1 VSMLFHGNPYLI
13 EGFNTFLPPGYHIN
27 ASTDPRDPNLITV
40 TTPLGT
46 MTSKIGAGV
55 GGSSYFGSPLPF
67 GPPAAGSRPE
77 SPLARLH
84 PPQTFSP
91 APQGLT
97 TAVASVLGNMGNKTQ
112 VERAPAAEFD
122 HAILYLNKIKTRY
135 PDDQNNTYK
144 QFLEIL
150 QTYRKEQ
157 QNSLKD
163 PIGYQQREQRMMH
176 DVRILS
182 YLEGN
187 PSHFC
192 SAKKRRSLFHR
203 FISRCR
209 CFLKTKKISSAN
221 SKTFCRRSQAHLPR
235 VVSSVS
241 APIHPTVRMHRAQ
254 CGRMKLR
261 RRLLAYQKAL
271 RPLRA
276 DENESSRKSLQNR
289 ASPHE

>member
-1 VSMLFHGNPYLI
+1 MLFHGNPYLI

-46 MTSKIGAGV
+46 MTSKISAGSQSAGAG
-55 GGSSYFGSPLPF
+55 GLSFFGSPLTF
-67 GPPAAGSRPE
+67 GPPAAGSRPD
-77 SPLARLH
+77 SPLARLQ

-163 PIGYQQREQRMMH
+163 PVGYQQREQRMMH
-176 DVRILS
+176 DVRIFS
-182 YLEGN
+182 N
-187 PSHFC
+187 
-192 SAKKRRSLFHR
+192 
-203 FISRCR
+203 
-209 CFLKTKKISSAN
+209 
-221 SKTFCRRSQAHLPR
+221 
-235 VVSSVS
+235 
-241 APIHPTVRMHRAQ
+241 AP
-254 CGRMKLR
+254 
-261 RRLLAYQKAL
+261 
-271 RPLRA
+271 
-276 DENESSRKSLQNR
+276 N
-289 ASPHE
+289 

>member
-1 VSMLFHGNPYLI
+1 MLFHGNPYLI

-27 ASTDPRDPNLITV
+27 ASADPRDPSLITV

-46 MTSKIGAGV
+46 MTSKISSETQSIV
-55 GGSSYFGSPLPF
+55 PGGPSYVGSPLPF
-67 GPPAAGSRPE
+67 GPQAAGSRPD
-77 SPLARLH
+77 SPLARL

-112 VERAPAAEFD
+112 AERAPTAEFD

-163 PIGYQQREQRMMH
+163 PVGSQQRDQRMMH
-176 DVRILS
+176 DVRVLS
-182 YLEGN
+182 YFEG
-187 PSHFC
+187 PFLVLFC
-192 SAKKRRSLFHR
+192 HGRR
-203 FISRCR
+203 C
-209 CFLKTKKISSAN
+209 SSF
-221 SKTFCRRSQAHLPR
+221 S
-235 VVSSVS
+235 
-241 APIHPTVRMHRAQ
+241 
-254 CGRMKLR
+254 
-261 RRLLAYQKAL
+261 
-271 RPLRA
+271 
-276 DENESSRKSLQNR
+276 
-289 ASPHE
+289 

>member
-1 VSMLFHGNPYLI
+1 MLFHGNPYLI

-46 MTSKIGAGV
+46 MTSKVGAGTA
-55 GGSSYFGSPLPF
+55 GSSYFGSPLPF
-67 GPPAAGSRPE
+67 GPPAASSRPE

-84 PPQTFSP
+84 PPQSFSP

-157 QNSLKD
+157 QTSLKD

-176 DVRILS
+176 EVSIFFIFGTER
-182 YLEGN
+182 N
-187 PSHFC
+187 PSFLE
-192 SAKKRRSLFHR
+192 KRRSL
-203 FISRCR
+203 
-209 CFLKTKKISSAN
+209 
-221 SKTFCRRSQAHLPR
+221 
-235 VVSSVS
+235 
-241 APIHPTVRMHRAQ
+241 
-254 CGRMKLR
+254 
-261 RRLLAYQKAL
+261 LA
-271 RPLRA
+271 
-276 DENESSRKSLQNR
+276 
-289 ASPHE
+289 

>member
-46 MTSKIGAGV
+46 STMTSKISSSGNQLAGAG
-55 GGSSYFGSPLPF
+55 GPSFFGSPLPF
-67 GPPAAGSRPE
+67 APPATGSRPE
-77 SPLARLH
+77 SPLARLQ

-112 VERAPAAEFD
+112 AERAPAAEFD

-163 PIGYQQREQRMMH
+163 PAAYQQREQRMMH
-176 DVRILS
+176 DVSILS
-182 YLEGN
+182 YSEPQGTLSVFVLLRKELSLMSLVIGLY
-187 PSHFC
+187 PGA
-192 SAKKRRSLFHR
+192 SAFQKR
-203 FISRCR
+203 
-209 CFLKTKKISSAN
+209 
-221 SKTFCRRSQAHLPR
+221 
-235 VVSSVS
+235 
-241 APIHPTVRMHRAQ
+241 
-254 CGRMKLR
+254 GR
-261 RRLLAYQKAL
+261 
-271 RPLRA
+271 P
-276 DENESSRKSLQNR
+276 
-289 ASPHE
+289 P

>member
-1 VSMLFHGNPYLI
+1 MSSLFHGNPYLI

-27 ASTDPRDPNLITV
+27 ASADPRHPNRITV
-40 TTPLGT
+40 ITPLGT
-46 MTSKIGAGV
+46 MTSKIGAGTQSA
-55 GGSSYFGSPLPF
+55 GGSYFGSPLPF
-67 GPPAAGSRPE
+67 GPPAAGSRPG
-77 SPLARLH
+77 SPLARLQ

-157 QNSLKD
+157 QTSLKD

-176 DVRILS
+176 DVCTLS
-182 YLEGN
+182 YSDLKEIS
-187 PSHFC
+187 PFLVQPR
-192 SAKKRRSLFHR
+192 KRRSLL
-203 FISRCR
+203 S
-209 CFLKTKKISSAN
+209 
-221 SKTFCRRSQAHLPR
+221 
-235 VVSSVS
+235 
-241 APIHPTVRMHRAQ
+241 
-254 CGRMKLR
+254 
-261 RRLLAYQKAL
+261 
-271 RPLRA
+271 
-276 DENESSRKSLQNR
+276 
-289 ASPHE
+289 

>member
-1 VSMLFHGNPYLI
+1 MLFHGNPYLI

-46 MTSKIGAGV
+46 MTSKINTGNQSAAAG
-55 GGSSYFGSPLPF
+55 GLSFGSPLSF
-67 GPPAAGSRPE
+67 GPPAAGSRPD
-77 SPLARLH
+77 SPLARLQ
-84 PPQTFSP
+84 PPQAFSP

-97 TAVASVLGNMGNKTQ
+97 TAVASVLGNMSNKTQ

-176 DVRILS
+176 DVRI
-182 YLEGN
+182 
-187 PSHFC
+187 F
-192 SAKKRRSLFHR
+192 
-203 FISRCR
+203 
-209 CFLKTKKISSAN
+209 
-221 SKTFCRRSQAHLPR
+221 
-235 VVSSVS
+235 
-241 APIHPTVRMHRAQ
+241 
-254 CGRMKLR
+254 
-261 RRLLAYQKAL
+261 
-271 RPLRA
+271 
-276 DENESSRKSLQNR
+276 
-289 ASPHE
+289 

>member
-1 VSMLFHGNPYLI
+1 MLFHGNPYLI

-27 ASTDPRDPNLITV
+27 ASADPRDPSLITV

-46 MTSKIGAGV
+46 MTSKISSGLQSTGAGAL
-55 GGSSYFGSPLPF
+55 SFFGSPLSF
-67 GPPAAGSRPE
+67 GAPAAGSSRPD
-77 SPLARLH
+77 SPLARLN

-97 TAVASVLGNMGNKTQ
+97 TAVASVLGNMSNKTQ
-112 VERAPAAEFD
+112 VERAPDAEFD

-176 DVRILS
+176 DVRI
-182 YLEGN
+182 
-187 PSHFC
+187 C
-192 SAKKRRSLFHR
+192 
-203 FISRCR
+203 
-209 CFLKTKKISSAN
+209 
-221 SKTFCRRSQAHLPR
+221 
-235 VVSSVS
+235 
-241 APIHPTVRMHRAQ
+241 
-254 CGRMKLR
+254 
-261 RRLLAYQKAL
+261 
-271 RPLRA
+271 
-276 DENESSRKSLQNR
+276 
-289 ASPHE
+289 

>member
-1 VSMLFHGNPYLI
+1 MLFHGNPYLI

-46 MTSKIGAGV
+46 MTSKIGAGM

-176 DVRILS
+176 DVRILL
-182 YLEGN
+182 YLN

-192 SAKKRRSLFHR
+192 SAKKE
-203 FISRCR
+203 
-209 CFLKTKKISSAN
+209 
-221 SKTFCRRSQAHLPR
+221 
-235 VVSSVS
+235 
-241 APIHPTVRMHRAQ
+241 
-254 CGRMKLR
+254 
-261 RRLLAYQKAL
+261 AL
-271 RPLRA
+271 TL
-276 DENESSRKSLQNR
+276 S
-289 ASPHE
+289 

>member
-1 VSMLFHGNPYLI
+1 MLFHGNPYLI

-27 ASTDPRDPNLITV
+27 ASTDPSDPSLITV

-46 MTSKIGAGV
+46 MTSKIGAGTH
-55 GGSSYFGSPLPF
+55 GGSYFGSPLPF
-67 GPPAAGSRPE
+67 GPPAAGSRPD
-77 SPLARLH
+77 SPLARLN

-176 DVRILS
+176 DVRTLS
-182 YLEGN
+182 YSELKGTR
-187 PSHFC
+187 PFLVWPR
-192 SAKKRRSLFHR
+192 KRRSL
-203 FISRCR
+203 
-209 CFLKTKKISSAN
+209 
-221 SKTFCRRSQAHLPR
+221 
-235 VVSSVS
+235 
-241 APIHPTVRMHRAQ
+241 
-254 CGRMKLR
+254 
-261 RRLLAYQKAL
+261 LL
-271 RPLRA
+271 
-276 DENESSRKSLQNR
+276 
-289 ASPHE
+289 

>member
-1 VSMLFHGNPYLI
+1 
-13 EGFNTFLPPGYHIN
+13 
-27 ASTDPRDPNLITV
+27 
-40 TTPLGT
+40 

-77 SPLARLH
+77 SPLARLP

-157 QNSLKD
+157 QNCLKD

-182 YLEGN
+182 YLELKGT
-187 PSHFC
+187 PPIFVRPRR
-192 SAKKRRSLFHR
+192 RRSLFHR
-203 FISRCR
+203 FISKCR
-209 CFLKTKKISSAN
+209 RFSKTKKTSSAN
-221 SKTFCRRSQAHLPR
+221 SRTFYRRSQAHLPSR
-235 VVSSVS
+235 AVSSVS
-241 APIHPTVRMHRAQ
+241 ALTHRTVRVHRAQ
-254 CGRMKLR
+254 GGHMKLR
-261 RRLLAYQKAL
+261 RHLLAYQKAL

-276 DENESSRKSLQNR
+276 DENESSRKSQYRLRNR
-289 ASPHE
+289 LSPHE

>member
-1 VSMLFHGNPYLI
+1 
-13 EGFNTFLPPGYHIN
+13 
-27 ASTDPRDPNLITV
+27 
-40 TTPLGT
+40 
-46 MTSKIGAGV
+46 MTSKIGAGM

-182 YLEGN
+182 YLELKGI
-187 PSHFC
+187 PPISVR
-192 SAKKRRSLFHR
+192 SRKRRSLFHR

-209 CFLKTKKISSAN
+209 RFSKTKKISLAN
-221 SKTFCRRSQAHLPR
+221 SKTFYRRSQARLPR
-235 VVSSVS
+235 AVSSVS
-241 APIHPTVRMHRAQ
+241 AQIHPTVRVRRAQ

-261 RRLLAYQKAL
+261 RRLLAYQKVP

-276 DENESSRKSLQNR
+276 DENESSRKSLQSR
-289 ASPHE
+289 LSLHE

>member
-1 VSMLFHGNPYLI
+1 MLFHGNPYLI

-27 ASTDPRDPNLITV
+27 ASTDPRDPGLITV

-46 MTSKIGAGV
+46 MTSKISAGTLSAAAGAL
-55 GGSSYFGSPLPF
+55 SYFTSPLPF
-67 GPPAAGSRPE
+67 GPPAAGSRPD
-77 SPLARLH
+77 SPLARSQ

-112 VERAPAAEFD
+112 AERAPAAEFD
-122 HAILYLNKIKTRY
+122 HAILYLNKIKIRY

-176 DVRILS
+176 DVRVLS
-182 YLEGN
+182 YSGPKWPARPILFR
-187 PSHFC
+187 H
-192 SAKKRRSLFHR
+192 KWRRS
-203 FISRCR
+203 
-209 CFLKTKKISSAN
+209 
-221 SKTFCRRSQAHLPR
+221 
-235 VVSSVS
+235 
-241 APIHPTVRMHRAQ
+241 
-254 CGRMKLR
+254 
-261 RRLLAYQKAL
+261 
-271 RPLRA
+271 
-276 DENESSRKSLQNR
+276 SL
-289 ASPHE
+289 S